1 MLSPQSIAII
11 GASQDP
17 GKRGFQAIRALQ
29 EAKYEGAIHGVNP
42 RGGEAC
48 GVDLVESVTDL
59 PFGVDVALIALPA
72 RLVSTAIRELDERG
86 VAGAVVLANGFG
98 EVHTPEGDQ
107 ASSDL
112 GQAVRDTG
120 LRVIGPNTS
129 GVLNV
134 HLGANLVGLPEVP
147 AGPVSVVTQSGNM
160 LLSIVEDGNQHHGPG
175 FSVYVGL
182 GNQADVRYDECVEYL
197 AHDPSTGAIA
207 LHSEGLVEGR
217 GFLQAAGAASIE
229 KPIILLRGGRSEVG
243 QQAALSHTGSIAG
256 SDEVATAT
264 LAQAG
269 VELVERSDELAV
281 LAGVMATTTAMPAG
295 TGVAILADGGGHATL
310 AADSLTARGVNIA
323 ELEQNTEERLREL
336 LGNTASTRNPV
347 DVAGATDTAPELFAE
362 ATELL
367 LKDRGVGLV
376 LVIGLYGAYHL
387 RFDPLLEPAEDTTA
401 QRMTEL
407 QTTYGKPLIVQ
418 SCYGS
423 REIENH
429 AILRRAGISVLASI
443 DHAARA
449 VEALSRRGQW
459 LATHQDRSDFV
470 MPTPSE
476 AHSDDIPAG
485 LVEEPRARELAESFG
500 IDLGPW
506 AYTQSCDA
514 LVAAV
519 TAFDRPCAIKVV
531 SPQVV
536 HKSDA
541 GGVAL
546 DVTAA
551 DAAAVW
557 ERMHAAVQVAVPNAV
572 IDGMVVAP
580 MAEPGV
586 ELLVGATR
594 DPIFGP
600 VIAFGSGGVL
610 VDALKDV
617 SFRAAPLTE
626 LEAHELIDET
636 IATRLLDGY
645 RGLPVVDRQE
655 LAQFLVRA
663 GDLITADPR
672 ITELD
677 FNPVIA
683 RGNALQPVDVR
694 IVYGPLSADSHAG
707 DEDGSQTDRNKNP

>member
-1 MLSPQSIAII
+1 MLSPRSIVVV
-11 GASQDP
+11 GASRDP

-29 EAKYEGAIHGVNP
+29 EAQYAGAIHGVNP

-48 GVDLVESVTDL
+48 GIEFVESTADL
-59 PFGVDVALIALPA
+59 PYGVDAALIALPA
-72 RLVSTAIRELDERG
+72 RLVPSAIRELGERG

-98 EVHTPEGDQ
+98 EVDTPEGDQ
-107 ASSDL
+107 AHEKL
-112 GQAVRDTG
+112 EQAVRDSG

-129 GVLNV
+129 GILNV
-134 HLGANLVGLPEVP
+134 HLGANLVGLSDVP

-160 LLSIVEDGNQHHGPG
+160 LLSLVEDGHHHHGPG
-175 FSVYVGL
+175 FAAYVGL

-197 AHDPSTGAIA
+197 AQDPSTGSIA

-217 GFLQAAGAASIE
+217 AFLQAATAASE
-229 KPIILLRGGRSEVG
+229 KKPIILLRGGRSEVG

-256 SDEVATAT
+256 SDEVATAA

-269 VELVERSDELAV
+269 VELVERSDELSV
-281 LAGVMATTTAMPAG
+281 LAGVMATTAAMPAG
-295 TGVAILADGGGHATL
+295 TSVAILADGGGHATL
-310 AADSLTARGVNIA
+310 AADSLTARGVPIA
-323 ELEQNTEERLREL
+323 TLERHTEDGLRGL
-336 LGNTASTRNPV
+336 LGAAASTRNPV
-347 DVAGATDTAPELFAE
+347 DVAGATDTAPEVFAE
-362 ATELL
+362 AAELL
-367 LKDRGVGLV
+367 LQDPGVGLV

-387 RFDPLLEPAEDTTA
+387 RFDPLLEPAEDATA
-401 QRMTEL
+401 RRMIEL
-407 QTTYGKPLIVQ
+407 QALYGKPLVVQ
-418 SCYGS
+418 SCYGG

-429 AILRRAGISVLASI
+429 SILRRAGISVLASI
-443 DHAARA
+443 DHATRA
-449 VEALSRRGQW
+449 VEGLSRRGRW
-459 LATHQDRSDFV
+459 LATRRLRSDFR
-470 MPTPSE
+470 MPEHVKEHATDDPS
-476 AHSDDIPAG
+476 G
-485 LVEEPRARELAESFG
+485 LLEEPRARALAEESG

-506 AYTQSCDA
+506 KYTRSCED

-519 TAFDRPCAIKVV
+519 TAFDRPCAVKVV

-546 DVTAA
+546 NVTAD

-557 ERMHAAVQVAVPNAV
+557 KRMHAEVLAAVPGAV
-572 IDGMVVAP
+572 IDGLVVVP
-580 MAEPGV
+580 MADPGV

-600 VIAFGSGGVL
+600 VVAFGSGGVL

-636 IATRLLDGY
+636 VATRLLDGY
-645 RGLPVVDRQE
+645 RGLPSVDRQE
-655 LAQFLVRA
+655 LARFLVRT
-663 GDLITADPR
+663 GDLIATDTR
-672 ITELD
+672 ISELD

-683 RGNALQPVDVR
+683 REDALQPVDVR
-694 IVYGPLSADSHAG
+694 IVYGADPGADLHNT
-707 DEDGSQTDRNKNP
+707 GS